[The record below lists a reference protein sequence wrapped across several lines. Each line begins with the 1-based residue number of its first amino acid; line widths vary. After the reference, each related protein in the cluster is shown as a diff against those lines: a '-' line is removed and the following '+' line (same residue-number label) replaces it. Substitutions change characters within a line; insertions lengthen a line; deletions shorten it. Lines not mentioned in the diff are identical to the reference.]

1 MAQIMDLRFPVR
13 IVSQMVTVPILGM
26 DLYPRDPNFTPLVEM
41 KPLLLMLPFLAEL
54 LQTALLFKWKY
65 FLTKSHGVSLDL
77 RISSVL
83 IGCYSGHMTKN
94 ETLRDF
100 RLNETLQK

>member
-1 MAQIMDLRFPVR
+1 MYY
-13 IVSQMVTVPILGM
+13 TVIDKVCLPGSRSTINTHKVGTILPILKKIITSFM
-26 DLYPRDPNFTPLVEM
+26 EM
-41 KPLLLMLPFLAEL
+41 EYNV

-65 FLTKSHGVSLDL
+65 FLTKSHGVSQDL